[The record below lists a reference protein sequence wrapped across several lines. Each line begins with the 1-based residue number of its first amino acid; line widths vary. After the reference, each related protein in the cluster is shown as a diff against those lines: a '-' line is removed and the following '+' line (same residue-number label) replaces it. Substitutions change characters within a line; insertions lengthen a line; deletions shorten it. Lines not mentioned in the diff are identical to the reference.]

1 MNEVEFATGILVPA
15 LGAISDLITKLVS
28 GERSLTTAS
37 AELRNVLVM
46 AMQRLEAS
54 DAAFAKRDAEED
66 ERVRQ
71 LNLPT
76 TDKP

>member
-37 AELRNVLVM
+37 AELRNVLVI